1 MQCYL
6 SLADTSF
13 TKKLIN
19 LTQSLHRSVKRN
31 ESNLFLVEGK
41 KNCKELQKSSY
52 NIIYI
57 VINKD
62 IVDPEI
68 NNLCEQFSKDK
79 IKIYEVSGCIFQKL
93 SHAVTPQGILAV
105 VEQKKS
111 FFSPFT
117 SFIVLDEISDPGNV
131 GTIIRTADWFGIKQV
146 ILLGECAGKYSP
158 KVVRSTMGS
167 FFRVEIIE
175 ISKDEFYQLYSDK
188 LMNIRLLGAFLDADK
203 VITDLKLNQNEVFG
217 LVVGNESRGISGT
230 LEKKITEKF
239 KIPGNGEAESLNVG
253 VALGISLFHLYNNKY
268 NNKKFTKYQI

>member
-1 MQCYL
+1 MQCSSSL
-6 SLADTSF
+6 SDASF

-19 LTQSLHRSVKRN
+19 LTQSLHRTVKRS

-52 NIIYI
+52 TIIYI

-79 IKIYEVSGCIFQKL
+79 IKIYEVSDYIFQKL

-111 FFSPFT
+111 FFSPSA
-117 SFIVLDEISDPGNV
+117 SFIVLDEIADPGNV

-175 ISKDEFYQLYSDK
+175 LSKDEFNQLYFDK
-188 LMNIRLLGAFLDADK
+188 LMNIRLLGAFLDASK
-203 VITDLKLNQNEVFG
+203 MITDVELTRNEVFG
-217 LVVGNESRGISGT
+217 LVVGNEARGISDD
-230 LEKKITEKF
+230 LKKNITERF

-253 VALGISLFHLYNNKY
+253 VALGISLFHLYNKQY
-268 NNKKFTKYQI
+268 NNNNV